1 MVERQRYR
9 GNRGPQIAC
18 RPICTYESPRGFPR
32 SVLIQSCS
40 HASAPARRA
49 RRRALGLVPS
59 VRDRDTMILD
69 ADADSNGPG
78 STSYLGPHA
87 YFLTFFRIGCS
98 TMHKSPPRLGVGGVG
113 DAWPFMEVVV
123 GTVRNTFVYH
133 PAPRTRTR
141 CCSSRD
147 SSPEKRVGSTQL
159 ARASCDAQLYITVT
173 LFTVYSTS
181 WLTNESRL
189 WTTLSR
195 ERN

>member
-133 PAPRTRTR
+133 PAPRTRTCTAAALLETRALKNELGRPNSHVRRATHSCTLPLHYLR
-141 CCSSRD
+141 C
-147 SSPEKRVGSTQL
+147 
-159 ARASCDAQLYITVT
+159 TVP
-173 LFTVYSTS
+173 
-181 WLTNESRL
+181 RG
-189 WTTLSR
+189 
-195 ERN
+195 